1 MKLRKI
7 SSDFTPLHQ
16 GLFFGIDTESD
27 TPSDLVVEIIDVATD
42 KVLAIQQL
50 RGVVAA
56 EVNVAPYLTPFTEY
70 VPGSYGVC
78 GFKEAP
84 TRECAIRVGDEM
96 SDTLLISTNKS
107 LHPTHTM
114 VTAMPEL
121 RSISRGEIDELL
133 FLGEREENFFARM
146 KTDTGDYIDLDYT
159 STTGATVLT
168 ISPDDFNRDVRSIEV
183 EVSQNGFPLA
193 SLRYTLHTGHK
204 GSCRLAWISEEGSIE
219 RYTFPVVTKR
229 VCKADKLHIGV
240 GENRRV
246 VRSSTEEEIS
256 LVSQYEPSATIESL
270 ARIISATK
278 VWIEHPLGNREVAV
292 KSSVVDSNLF
302 GEPVCIELII
312 SEYCREEAIL

>member
-16 GLFFGIDTESD
+16 GLLFGIDTESD
-27 TPSDLVVEIIDVATD
+27 TPSDLVVEIINVATD
-42 KVLAIQQL
+42 EVLATQLL
-50 RGVVAA
+50 RGVVTA
-56 EVNVAPYLTPFTEY
+56 EVNVAPYLAPFTEY
-70 VPGSYGVC
+70 VPDLYGVS

-107 LHPTHTM
+107 LHPAHTM
-114 VTAMPEL
+114 VTAMPKL

-133 FLGEREENFFARM
+133 FLGEREDNFAAII
-146 KTDTGDYIDLDYT
+146 KTDTNDYIDLDYT
-159 STTGATVLT
+159 TVTGAAILT
-168 ISPDDFNRDVRSIEV
+168 ISPDDFNNDVSSIEV

-193 SLRYTLHTGHK
+193 TLRYTLRSQHK
-204 GSCRLAWISEEGSIE
+204 GGCRLAWLSEEGSIE

-246 VRSSTEEEIS
+246 VRSSLEEEFS
-256 LVSQYEPSATIESL
+256 LVSRYEPRATIESL
-270 ARIISATK
+270 AHIISATR
-278 VWIEHPLGNREVAV
+278 VWIEHPLGHREVAI
-292 KSSVVDSNLF
+292 KSSVIDSNLF
-302 GEPVCIELII
+302 GEPVCIELVI